1 MGSDPIVQGMRNHL
15 KLKSHLRC
23 VTDPNDVMKKDTP
36 SSRRKF
42 LREVAA
48 TSMATAA
55 MPIASL
61 AAREKAEDRILRYE
75 KPISA
80 NDKIR
85 IGVIGY
91 GVQGHFDLETALKVP
106 GVELAG
112 ICDLYTGRI
121 ENAKEKFGND
131 LYTTR
136 NYQDLLARKD
146 IDAVLICTMDVW
158 HARITLDA
166 LAKGKHVYCEKPMV
180 YKIAEGYPVMAAA
193 KKSGK
198 VLQVGSQRVSSI
210 GYLKA
215 KELLA
220 AGEIGKLNMVNAVY
234 DRQSSIGAWEYTIPK
249 DADAATTNWEKFIE
263 ATEKMAF
270 DAKKFFWWRAF
281 REVGTGVAGDLFIH
295 LLSGSH
301 LITNSKGP
309 ESIYSTGQFS
319 YWKDGRNMPDVMSGV
334 LQYPDSKE
342 HAAFQMTLQ
351 VNFISGTGGQE
362 VIQLVGSE
370 GIIVVKGND
379 ITVKHSLMPEA
390 PGFGGY
396 DSLFTFS
403 SKMQADLQ
411 KEYDAKWTMEQR
423 TRKTKEDILF
433 KAPAGY
439 SDHLDHFTNF
449 FDAIRTNKPVVE
461 DAEFGFRAAAP
472 ALACNESYFKKK
484 IIHWD
489 PVQLKLK

>member
-1 MGSDPIVQGMRNHL
+1 MKNN
-15 KLKSHLRC
+15 
-23 VTDPNDVMKKDTP
+23 NDAA
-36 SSRRKF
+36 SRRRF
-42 LREVAA
+42 LQQIGATTLISAA
-48 TSMATAA
+48 S
-55 MPIASL
+55 PFASL
-61 AAREKAEDRILRYE
+61 ANQGKAEERILQYN
-75 KPISA
+75 KKITA

-91 GVQGHFDLETALKVP
+91 GVQGHFDLSTALKVP

-121 ENAKEKFGND
+121 ENAKEQFGKD
-131 LYTTR
+131 LFTTR
-136 NYQDLLARKD
+136 NYKELLDRPD
-146 IDAVLICTMDVW
+146 IDAVLICTTDCW

-180 YKIAEGYPVMAAA
+180 YKISEGHPVIEAS

-198 VLQVGSQRVSSI
+198 VLQVGSQRVSSL
-210 GYLKA
+210 GYAKA

-234 DRQSSIGAWEYTIPK
+234 DRQSSIGSWEYTIPK
-249 DADAATTNWEKFIE
+249 DADAMTTNWDKFIE
-263 ATEKMAF
+263 VTEKMSF

-281 REVGTGVAGDLFIH
+281 KEVGTGVAGDLFIH
-295 LLSGSH
+295 LLSGTH

-309 ESIYSTGQFS
+309 ETIFSTGQFS

-334 LQYPDSKE
+334 MQYPDCAE
-342 HAAFQMTLQ
+342 HDAFQLTLQ

-362 VIQLVGSE
+362 IIKLIGSE
-370 GIIVVKGND
+370 GVIEVMGNN
-379 ITVKHSLMPEA
+379 ITIKHSIMPEA

-403 SKMQADLQ
+403 KSMQTEMQA
-411 KEYDAKWTMEQR
+411 EYDAKWTPEQR
-423 TRKTKEDILF
+423 KRKTKDDIVF
-433 KAPAGY
+433 KVPAGY

-449 FDAIRTNKPVVE
+449 FDAIRTNKPVIE
-461 DAEFGFRAAAP
+461 DATFGFRAAAP
-472 ALACNESYFKKK
+472 ALACNESYFSKK
-484 IIHWD
+484 IIQWD
-489 PVQLKLK
+489 PVKMKLK

>member
-1 MGSDPIVQGMRNHL
+1 
-15 KLKSHLRC
+15 
-23 VTDPNDVMKKDTP
+23 MKNSAT
-36 SSRRKF
+36 SRRKF
-42 LREVAA
+42 LLQIGA
-48 TSMATAA
+48 TTLATAA
-55 MPIASL
+55 SPLSAL
-61 AAREKAEDRILRYE
+61 AAQEKAEERILSYE
-75 KPISA
+75 RDISP

-85 IGVIGY
+85 VGVIGY
-91 GVQGHFDLETALKVP
+91 GVQGHFDLTTALKVP

-121 ENAKEKFGND
+121 DNAKEKFGKE
-131 LYTTR
+131 LFTTR
-136 NYQDLLARKD
+136 NYKELLDRPD
-146 IDAVLICTMDVW
+146 IDAVIIATTDCW
-158 HARITLDA
+158 HARIVLDA

-180 YKIAEGYPVMAAA
+180 YKIKEGYPVMAAA

-210 GYLKA
+210 GYAKA

-249 DADAATTNWEKFIE
+249 DASALTCDWDRFIE
-263 ATEKMAF
+263 VTEKMAF

-281 REVGTGVAGDLFIH
+281 KEVGTGVAGDLFIH
-295 LLSGSH
+295 LLSGTH
-301 LITNSKGP
+301 FMTNSKGP

-334 LQYPDSKE
+334 LQYPDCAE

-362 VIQLVGSE
+362 IIQLVGSE
-370 GIIVVKGND
+370 GVIEVKGNN

-396 DSLFTFS
+396 DSLFTFA
-403 SKMQADLQ
+403 KGMQDEMQA
-411 KEYDAKWTMEQR
+411 EYNAKWTPEQR
-423 TRKTKEDILF
+423 KRKTKEDIVF

-439 SDHLDHFTNF
+439 DDHLDHFTNF
-449 FDAIRTNKPVVE
+449 FDAIRTGKTVVE

-472 ALACNESYFKKK
+472 ALACNESYFTKK
-484 IIHWD
+484 IVKWD
-489 PVQLKLK
+489 PVGMKLK

>member
-1 MGSDPIVQGMRNHL
+1 MQNNH
-15 KLKSHLRC
+15 S
-23 VTDPNDVMKKDTP
+23 N
-36 SSRRKF
+36 SRRKF
-42 LREVAA
+42 LQQIGASGLLVAG
-48 TSMATAA
+48 S
-55 MPIASL
+55 PFSSL
-61 AAREKAEDRILRYE
+61 AAAEKAEERILRYDR
-75 KPISA
+75 KIIA

-91 GVQGHFDLETALKVP
+91 GVQGHFDLSTALKVP

-121 ENAKEKFGND
+121 ENAKELHGKELF
-131 LYTTR
+131 TTR
-136 NYQDLLARKD
+136 NYKELLDRPD
-146 IDAVLICTMDVW
+146 IDAVLVCTTDCW
-158 HARITLDA
+158 HARIVTDA

-180 YKIAEGYPVMAAA
+180 YKISEGYPVMAAV

-210 GYLKA
+210 GYAKA

-249 DADAATTNWEKFIE
+249 DADALTTNWDAFIE

-281 REVGTGVAGDLFIH
+281 KEVGTGVAGDLFIH
-295 LLSGSH
+295 LLSGTH
-301 LITNSKGP
+301 FMTNSKGP
-309 ESIYSTGQFS
+309 ETIYSTGQFS

-334 LQYPDSKE
+334 MQYPSCKE
-342 HAAFQMTLQ
+342 HDAFQMTLQ

-362 VIQLVGSE
+362 IIRLIGSE
-370 GIIVVKGND
+370 GVIEVNGNSLN
-379 ITVKHSLMPEA
+379 IRHSLMPEA

-396 DSLFTFS
+396 DSVFTFP
-403 SKMQADLQ
+403 KAMQEEMK
-411 KEYDAKWTMEQR
+411 KEYEAKWTPEQR
-423 TRKTKEDILF
+423 KRKIKENIVF

-439 SDHLDHFTNF
+439 DDHLDHFTNF
-449 FDAIRTNKPVVE
+449 FDAIRTGKAVVE

-472 ALACNESYFKKK
+472 ALSCNESYFSKK
-484 IIHWD
+484 IVKWD
-489 PVQLKLK
+489 PVAMKLIK

>member
-1 MGSDPIVQGMRNHL
+1 MEKHS
-15 KLKSHLRC
+15 S
-23 VTDPNDVMKKDTP
+23 
-36 SSRRKF
+36 SSRRRF
-42 LREVAA
+42 LRQVGA
-48 TSMATAA
+48 TTLATAA
-55 MPIASL
+55 SPFASF
-61 AAREKAEDRILRYE
+61 AAQGKAEERILHYE
-75 KPISA
+75 RPISP
-80 NDKIR
+80 NDKVR

-91 GVQGHFDLETALKVP
+91 GVQGHFDLDTALKVP

-112 ICDLYTGRI
+112 VCDLYTGRI
-121 ENAKEKFGND
+121 ENAKEKYGKD

-136 NYQDLLARKD
+136 NYKELLDRTD
-146 IDAVLICTMDVW
+146 IDAVLVCTHDVW
-158 HARITLDA
+158 HARIVLDA

-180 YKIAEGYPVMAAA
+180 YKIKEGYPVIAAA

-210 GYLKA
+210 GYAKA

-249 DADAATTNWEKFIE
+249 DADALTTNWEKFIE
-263 ATEKMAF
+263 VTEKMAF

-281 REVGTGVAGDLFIH
+281 KEVGTGVAGDLFIH

-301 LITNSKGP
+301 FMTNSKGP

-319 YWKDGRNMPDVMSGV
+319 YWKDGRNLPDVMSGIM
-334 LQYPDSKE
+334 QYPDSPE
-342 HAAFQMTLQ
+342 HPAFQMTLQ

-362 VIQLVGSE
+362 VIRLIGSE
-370 GIIVVKGND
+370 GIIDVKGNS

-403 SKMQADLQ
+403 KSMQEEMQ
-411 KEYDAKWTMEQR
+411 KDYDAKWTTEQR
-423 TRKTKEDILF
+423 KRKIKEDIVF
-433 KAPAGY
+433 KAPDGY

-449 FDAIRTNKPVVE
+449 FDAIRTGKTVVE

-472 ALACNESYFKKK
+472 ALSCNESYLSKK
-484 IIHWD
+484 IIKWD
-489 PVQLKLK
+489 PVNMKLK

>member
-1 MGSDPIVQGMRNHL
+1 MQ
-15 KLKSHLRC
+15 
-23 VTDPNDVMKKDTP
+23 NDKN
-36 SSRRKF
+36 SRRKF
-42 LREVAA
+42 LQQIGA
-48 TSMATAA
+48 TSLITAA
-55 MPIASL
+55 SPFASL
-61 AAREKAEDRILRYE
+61 AAQEKAEERILTYE
-75 KPISA
+75 RKISA

-91 GVQGHFDLETALKVP
+91 GVQGHFDLNTALKVP

-121 ENAKEKFGND
+121 ENAKEQYGNE

-136 NYQDLLARKD
+136 NYKELLDRKD
-146 IDAVLICTMDVW
+146 IDAVLICTTDVW

-180 YKIAEGYPVMAAA
+180 YKISEGAPVVAAA

-198 VLQVGSQRVSSI
+198 VVQVGSQRVSSL
-210 GYLKA
+210 GYAKA

-249 DADAATTNWEKFIE
+249 DADANTTDWEKFI
-263 ATEKMAF
+263 AVTGQKMPY
-270 DAKKFFWWRAF
+270 DGKKFFWWRAF
-281 REVGTGVAGDLFIH
+281 KEVGTGVAGDLFIH
-295 LLSGSH
+295 LLSGTH
-301 LITNSKGP
+301 FMTNSKGP

-319 YWKDGRNMPDVMSGV
+319 YWNDGRNLPDVMSGV
-334 LQYPDSKE
+334 MQYPDSPE
-342 HAAFQMTLQ
+342 HPAFQLTLQ

-362 VIQLVGSE
+362 IIQIVGSE
-370 GIIVVKGND
+370 GVIQVQGNN

-403 SKMQADLQ
+403 KSMQAEMQ
-411 KEYDAKWTMEQR
+411 KEYDAKWTPEQR
-423 TRKTKEDILF
+423 KRKTKEDIVF
-433 KAPAGY
+433 KVPQGY

-449 FDAIRTNKPVVE
+449 FDSIRTGKPVVE

-472 ALACNESYFKKK
+472 ALACNESYLSKK
-484 IIHWD
+484 IVKWD
-489 PVQLKLK
+489 PLNMKLKQ

>member
-1 MGSDPIVQGMRNHL
+1 
-15 KLKSHLRC
+15 
-23 VTDPNDVMKKDTP
+23 MKNEN
-36 SSRRKF
+36 SNSRRKF
-42 LREVAA
+42 LQQIGATSLVAA
-48 TSMATAA
+48 SS
-55 MPIASL
+55 PFASL
-61 AAREKAEDRILRYE
+61 AISAKAEERILQYE
-75 KPISA
+75 RKITA

-91 GVQGHFDLETALKVP
+91 GVQGHFDLRTALKVP

-121 ENAKEKFGND
+121 QNAKEQYGNEIF
-131 LYTTR
+131 TTN
-136 NYQDLLARKD
+136 NYQDILDRKD
-146 IDAVLICTMDVW
+146 IDAVLICTTDVW

-180 YKIAEGYPVMAAA
+180 HKISEGYPVMKAA

-210 GYLKA
+210 GYAKA

-220 AGEIGKLNMVNAVY
+220 SGEIGKLNMVNAVY
-234 DRQSSIGAWEYTIPK
+234 DRQSSIGSWEYTIPK
-249 DADAATTNWEKFIE
+249 DADAMTTNWDKFIE
-263 ATEKMAF
+263 ATEKAERHSMTF

-281 REVGTGVAGDLFIH
+281 KEVGTGVAGDLFIH

-301 LITNSKGP
+301 FITNSKGP

-319 YWKDGRNMPDVMSGV
+319 YWKDGRNLPDVMSGV
-334 LQYPDSKE
+334 MQYPDSPE
-342 HAAFQMTLQ
+342 HAAYQLTLQ

-362 VIQLVGSE
+362 VIRLVGSE
-370 GIIVVKGND
+370 GIIDVIGNN

-403 SKMQADLQ
+403 KSMQDEMQ
-411 KEYDAKWTMEQR
+411 KEYDAKWTAEQR
-423 TRKTKEDILF
+423 KRKTKEDIIF

-439 SDHLDHFTNF
+439 DDHLDHLTNF
-449 FDAIRTNKPVVE
+449 FDSIRTGKKVVE

-472 ALACNESYFKKK
+472 ALACNESYLSKK
-484 IIHWD
+484 IIQWD
-489 PVQLKLK
+489 PVNLKLK

>member
-1 MGSDPIVQGMRNHL
+1 MQNNNS
-15 KLKSHLRC
+15 
-23 VTDPNDVMKKDTP
+23 T
-36 SSRRKF
+36 SRRKF
-42 LREVAA
+42 LQQIGAA
-48 TSMATAA
+48 SLVTAA
-55 MPIASL
+55 SPFASL
-61 AAREKAEDRILRYE
+61 AAQEKAEERILNYE
-75 KPISA
+75 RKITS

-85 IGVIGY
+85 AGVIGY
-91 GVQGHFDLETALKVP
+91 GVQGHFDLNTALKVP

-121 ENAKEKFGND
+121 DNAKEKYGNE

-136 NYQDLLARKD
+136 NYKELLDRKD
-146 IDAVLICTMDVW
+146 IDAVIIATTDCW

-166 LAKGKHVYCEKPMV
+166 LAKGKHVYIEKPMI
-180 YKIAEGYPVMAAA
+180 YKISEGYDVMKAGKKAA
-193 KKSGK
+193 K

-210 GYLKA
+210 GYAKA

-234 DRQSSIGAWEYTIPK
+234 DRQNSIGAWEYTIPK
-249 DADAATTNWEKFIE
+249 DANTMTIDWDKFIE

-281 REVGTGVAGDLFIH
+281 KEVGTGVAGDLFIH

-301 LITNSKGP
+301 FMTNSKGP

-334 LQYPDSKE
+334 MQYPDCKE

-362 VIQLVGSE
+362 IIRLVGSE
-370 GIIVVKGND
+370 GVIEVNGNN

-403 SKMQADLQ
+403 KSMQEDMQ
-411 KEYDAKWTMEQR
+411 KDYDAKWTAEQR
-423 TRKTKEDILF
+423 KRKVKEDIIF

-439 SDHLDHFTNF
+439 DDHLDHFTNF
-449 FDAIRTNKPVVE
+449 FDSIRTGKPVIE

-472 ALACNESYFKKK
+472 ALSCNESYFTKK
-484 IIHWD
+484 IVKWD
-489 PVQLKLK
+489 PVNMKLK